1 MAQLKTTAKRG
12 RPKNTSGTGM
22 SVNSN
27 LSPSKPKGASIQHW
41 TAPRGGNVFLLG
53 QKETTVFDKEANKV
67 RAIRYC
73 SGENSIFRDEQSDY
87 ATKTPVVFRDKNLF
101 VTPDQPNLQRFL
113 EVHPGNFANGGTL
126 FRLVDNSV
134 KIENTVSNEFLVHDA
149 ITLLRSKDL
158 DELMAVAI
166 SFSIDTDR
174 PASEIKH
181 DLLIKAKTSPQ
192 TFIDSFDNPVVNM
205 KAKLRQAQK
214 LQIVKLSEDA
224 IRWYDTNKV
233 IIVVPVGKDPMD
245 IFVRYCLTEAG
256 AAVVAQIEKEMQ

>member
-1 MAQLKTTAKRG
+1 MAQVKTTPKRG
-12 RPKNTSGTGM
+12 RPPKTSTAI
-22 SVNSN
+22 SVNSKVTE
-27 LSPSKPKGASIQHW
+27 SAPAAKSIRRWVAPK
-41 TAPRGGNVFLLG
+41 GGNVYLLSQKRTTIFDEQTG
-53 QKETTVFDKEANKV
+53 QV
-67 RAIRYC
+67 RELRYC
-73 SGENSIFRDEQSDY
+73 EGENSVFRDEQSDY
-87 ATKTPVVFRDKNLF
+87 ATKSPIVFRDKNLF
-101 VTPDQPNLQRFL
+101 VRANQPNLQKYL
-113 EVHPGNFANGGTL
+113 ELHPGNAANGGNL
-126 FRLVDNSV
+126 FSMIDETAKVEKTVVD
-134 KIENTVSNEFLVHDA
+134 EFLVHDA

-192 TFIDSFDNPVVNM
+192 TFIDSFDNPVVAM
-205 KAKLRQAQK
+205 KAKLRQAEK
-214 LQIVKLSEDA
+214 LQIVKLQEDS

-256 AAVVAQIEKEMQ
+256 SAVVSQIEKEMQ